1 MGLYLNSRT
10 AYTLF
15 RNEVE
20 QPYFVDKTRMLKELF
35 GFVKAGN
42 KHICLTRPRRF
53 GKTIA
58 ANMIAAFFS
67 KGCDSKEVFDRLA
80 ISGAKEYDS
89 FRNRFDVVHIP
100 FNDVPRNCRSYEEYI
115 GRIEDRPYVRFAYM
129 TGILDFRMRKWICF
143 MKDTVKVG
151 KSRFL

>member
-20 QPYFVDKTRMLKELF
+20 QPYFVDKTRMLEELF

-58 ANMIAAFFS
+58 ANMIAAFFQRVATQRKFLTGLRFPGRKNMTVS
-67 KGCDSKEVFDRLA
+67 ETVSMWFISRSMMCQGIFVPMRNILA
-80 ISGAKEYDS
+80 E
-89 FRNRFDVVHIP
+89 
-100 FNDVPRNCRSYEEYI
+100 
-115 GRIEDRPYVRFAYM
+115 
-129 TGILDFRMRKWICF
+129 
-143 MKDTVKVG
+143 
-151 KSRFL
+151 